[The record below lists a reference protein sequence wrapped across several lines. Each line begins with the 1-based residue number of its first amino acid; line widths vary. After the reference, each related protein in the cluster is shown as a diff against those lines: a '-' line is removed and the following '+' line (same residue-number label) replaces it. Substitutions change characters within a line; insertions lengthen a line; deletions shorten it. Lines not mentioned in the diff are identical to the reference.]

1 MVEIK
6 NDWRWEFITKTD
18 VVNQIWNENI
28 DKYTKRDIEF
38 IINSFIRIVGEKIK
52 NNFKVKIEGLG
63 TFSTYYREVRFN
75 KPSDNNIEEN
85 IPAVK
90 YISFKLLGYSNV
102 DAYAATFPDR
112 YERLKREGQEQI
124 EAFASMYNK
133 NKLVMQIYEQTIVPT
148 YVLNAPLHQEA
159 LNELAK
165 MIKDPS
171 VRGMT
176 KVKACEAIL
185 QHTKQPE
192 IVKGELTIGIEQQ
205 DTISELR
212 DVVEQ
217 LAEVNRLSIAK
228 NIKSIKEVAEAKII
242 DVTPL
247 GEDYD

>member
-1 MVEIK
+1 MLPIETVKKLVPKSQRGLITQDFLDKIEASVQNSLIAE
-6 NDWRWEFITKTD
+6 EF
-18 VVNQIWNENI
+18 
-28 DKYTKRDIEF
+28 
-38 IINSFIRIVGEKIK
+38 K
-52 NNFKVKIEGLG
+52 NNFITYLNVL
-63 TFSTYYREVRFN
+63 STGKYKMEDYI
-75 KPSDNNIEEN
+75 S
-85 IPAVK
+85 AVK
-90 YISFKLLGYSNV
+90 YVSFKLLGYSNV

-217 LAEVNRLSIAK
+217 LAEVNRLSITK

>member
-1 MVEIK
+1 MLPIETVKKLVPKSQRGLITQDFLDKIEASVQNSLIAE
-6 NDWRWEFITKTD
+6 EF
-18 VVNQIWNENI
+18 
-28 DKYTKRDIEF
+28 
-38 IINSFIRIVGEKIK
+38 K
-52 NNFKVKIEGLG
+52 NNFITYLNVL
-63 TFSTYYREVRFN
+63 STGKYKMEDYI
-75 KPSDNNIEEN
+75 S
-85 IPAVK
+85 AVK
-90 YISFKLLGYSNV
+90 YVSFKLLGYSNV

-217 LAEVNRLSIAK
+217 LAEVNRLSIAR
-228 NIKSIKEVAEAKII
+228 NVKSIKEVAEAKII